1 MANKNRTIYSVD
13 EDLLKRVV
21 AGDTSALGEM
31 EETESLPA
39 EDKGG
44 KPASQGKKE
53 KARTSYSGN
62 GSDAGK
68 MRSGYDEYRER
79 FLSERLTGTRRQTYI
94 HDSLYRVI
102 SGVLPVIAPEMS
114 VPTFVNNVLSD
125 HLKQYEETIN
135 GIYNEQAIK
144 KPVQWKK

>member
-1 MANKNRTIYSVD
+1 MANKNRTIYNVD

-31 EETESLPA
+31 KEQAPLSIEREPSETVSCE
-39 EDKGG
+39 
-44 KPASQGKKE
+44 KKE
-53 KARTSYSGN
+53 KARAVSKEPGAKNPQTE
-62 GSDAGK
+62 
-68 MRSGYDEYRER
+68 YDEYRNR

-102 SGVLPVIAPEMS
+102 AGVLPVIAPDMS

-125 HLKQYEETIN
+125 HLEQYEEIIN
-135 GIYNEQAIK
+135 GIYNEQAVK

>member
-31 EETESLPA
+31 EERDSVPA
-39 EDKGG
+39 EKQDR
-44 KPASQGKKE
+44 KPASREKKE
-53 KARTSYSGN
+53 KARESYDA
-62 GSDAGK
+62 GSDTVD
-68 MRSGYDEYRER
+68 MRTGYDEYRER

-125 HLKQYEETIN
+125 HLKQYEEIIN

-144 KPVQWKK
+144 KPVQRKK

>member
-31 EETESLPA
+31 EERESVPTEKKDS
-39 EDKGG
+39 
-44 KPASQGKKE
+44 KPASREKKE
-53 KARTSYSGN
+53 KARASSDDGSGTV
-62 GSDAGK
+62 D
-68 MRSGYDEYRER
+68 MRTGYDEYRER

-125 HLKQYEETIN
+125 HLKQYEEIIN

>member
-1 MANKNRTIYSVD
+1 MANKNRTIYNVD

-31 EETESLPA
+31 EGQESLPA
-39 EDKGG
+39 EDNDG
-44 KPASQGKKE
+44 KPASREKKE
-53 KARTSYSGN
+53 KVRMSSSGN
-62 GSDAGK
+62 GADVGK
-68 MRSGYDEYRER
+68 TRNAYEEYRKR
-79 FLSERLTGTRRQTYI
+79 FLSDRLTGTRRQTYI

-102 SGVLPVIAPEMS
+102 AGVLPVIAPEMS

>member
-31 EETESLPA
+31 EERESVPA
-39 EDKGG
+39 EKKDS
-44 KPASQGKKE
+44 KPASRGKKE
-53 KARTSYSGN
+53 KARASSGD
-62 GSDAGK
+62 GSDTVD
-68 MRSGYDEYRER
+68 MRTGYDEYRER

-125 HLKQYEETIN
+125 HLKQYEEIIN

>member
-31 EETESLPA
+31 EERESVPTEKKDS
-39 EDKGG
+39 
-44 KPASQGKKE
+44 KPASREKKE
-53 KARTSYSGN
+53 KARASSDD
-62 GSDAGK
+62 GSDTVD
-68 MRSGYDEYRER
+68 MRTGYDEYRER

-125 HLKQYEETIN
+125 HLKQYEEIIN